1 MLPVKDMSFQNIIY
15 IVTGIW
21 LLVLSI
27 LTLFVFG
34 FIKRLGKVA
43 KETDIRKLLDRILV
57 GGKINSDEITK
68 LKSEINRL
76 TDEGY
81 GHIQKVGLV
90 RFNPFKEI
98 GGDHSF
104 TLAILDGR
112 DMGIV
117 ITALHTRDRT
127 RIYSKEIKNGRCEFE
142 LSEEEKKALL
152 KAHKN

>member
-1 MLPVKDMSFQNIIY
+1 MSWQNTIFII
-15 IVTGIW
+15 IGFW
-21 LLVLSI
+21 LLVLSA
-27 LTLFVFG
+27 LTFFVFS
-34 FIKRLGKVA
+34 FVRKLSKVA
-43 KETDIRKLLDRILV
+43 KEADIKKLLDKILA
-57 GGKINSDEITK
+57 GGKVNSEEIAK
-68 LKSEINRL
+68 LKSEVNRL
-76 TDEGY
+76 TDEGF

-112 DMGIV
+112 DAGVV

-127 RIYSKEIKNGRCEFE
+127 RVYSKEIKNGRCEFE

-152 KAHKN
+152 KAHKS